1 MSQVRDDKSELK
13 ILYRRFIKEYISK
26 LFDFDIMFEK
36 EPFFRIHQENN
47 TSLIKYHTDSDYLV
61 PDGCHDMFRHEINFW
76 MPVTKAYDTNSL
88 WVESSPKKKD
98 YSPINAEY
106 GDIIQFDG
114 PNLLHGTEINKT
126 GQTRVSLDFR
136 VVPKNIFSGEGHI
149 NPADYYDEIWGCTAP
164 DAQNFMPEATMDD
177 GSCTWS
183 DNHGGGGGPPVQNEL
198 LPGG

>member
-1 MSQVRDDKSELK
+1 MKNIAI
-13 ILYRRFIKEYISK
+13 ILAGGLGERFGSNTPKQFIILHGRRVIDYSIN
-26 LFDFDIMFEK
+26 I
-36 EPFFRIHQENN
+36 FRIHQENN

-149 NPADYYDEIWGCTAP
+149 NPADYYDEI
-164 DAQNFMPEATMDD
+164 
-177 GSCTWS
+177 
-183 DNHGGGGGPPVQNEL
+183 
-198 LPGG
+198 